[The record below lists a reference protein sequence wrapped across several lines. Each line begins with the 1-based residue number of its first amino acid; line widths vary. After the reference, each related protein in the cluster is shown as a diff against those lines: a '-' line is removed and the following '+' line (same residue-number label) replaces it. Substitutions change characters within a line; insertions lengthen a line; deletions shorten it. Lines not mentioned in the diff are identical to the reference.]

1 MSGRHMN
8 ARPKRLTRKQK
19 EALSAQGW
27 DFRLYLCVRDAP
39 DFMELVNR
47 DPYGAG
53 WLMRVSG
60 AVPDGLLDAAGYQAV
75 TESA

>member
-27 DFRLYLCVRDAP
+27 DSRRTSA
-39 DFMELVNR
+39 
-47 DPYGAG
+47 
-53 WLMRVSG
+53 SG
-60 AVPDGLLDAAGYQAV
+60 MPRI
-75 TESA
+75 TWFC